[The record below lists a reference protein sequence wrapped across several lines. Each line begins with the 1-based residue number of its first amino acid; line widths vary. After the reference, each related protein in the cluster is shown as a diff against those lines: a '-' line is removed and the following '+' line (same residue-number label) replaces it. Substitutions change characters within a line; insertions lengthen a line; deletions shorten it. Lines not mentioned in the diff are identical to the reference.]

1 MIYVNSQNVYQ
12 NTSTNDLRLWGGGG
26 VTNLLFIYSFTTEA
40 RQQFET

>member
-12 NTSTNDLRLWGGGG
+12 NTSTNDLRLWGGG